1 MRKTIRENINTSFS
15 LDDLNITSLEANGN
29 DIIIRT
35 QSGVIRAGESGRLT
49 EGYVKFH
56 SVDWGFSYVYLF
68 DSIGNVGPFSG
79 EKQYLISFIEE
90 RKGLSFTVMAEVYG
104 CNQTKYFGHILS
116 NGKRLECIID
126 ICHSGDMAF
135 IQE

>member
-1 MRKTIRENINTSFS
+1 MKKTIRENINTACS

-29 DIIIRT
+29 DIIVRT
-35 QSGVIRAGESGRLT
+35 QTGTIKADASGRLA

-68 DSIGNVGPFSG
+68 NTIGNVGSFSG

-104 CNQTKYFGHILS
+104 NNQTKYFGHILS

-126 ICHSGDMAF
+126 ICHTGDMVF
-135 IQE
+135 VEE